1 MGKEA
6 DNMQING
13 KMIVIGLETKQGKLD
28 QQ

>member
-1 MGKEA
+1 MGEEA